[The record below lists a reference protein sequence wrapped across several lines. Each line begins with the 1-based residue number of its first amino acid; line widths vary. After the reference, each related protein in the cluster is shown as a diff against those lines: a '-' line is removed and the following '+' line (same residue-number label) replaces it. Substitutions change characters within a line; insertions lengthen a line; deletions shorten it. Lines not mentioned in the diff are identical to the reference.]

1 MQILKFK
8 SQLTYVFY
16 AAVNHLSRPLRKQK
30 FTSAGSK
37 FHCLRFVIGGFQS
50 VLYVSVF
57 QVYSLWLKLWL
68 TTGKTHLWRWLLNL
82 RVCMFLKSTVIVVV
96 VVDSISW
103 QSEKLKRT
111 SSSMQILTTLQERRT
126 EKILDG
132 WTGV

>member
-1 MQILKFK
+1 MQIVKFK

-57 QVYSLWLKLWL
+57 QVCSLWLKLWL
-68 TTGKTHLWRWLLNL
+68 TTGKNAFVKVALYL

-103 QSEKLKRT
+103 QSEKLERT